1 MIFQMRVADGWV
13 STWEHYV

>member
-13 STWEHYV
+13 YTWEHYV